1 MRNVK
6 VLTAALASLLT
17 SFTVSAAFAQ
27 PRPTTPTPTPMTMPM
42 PMPSGAIVGQITQ
55 ITGENV
61 TIRLANGTTTTIR
74 VPSSEITR
82 LALRTGSNVS
92 YVLGSNGMV
101 SSVAIVSGSS
111 TTTTN
116 TTNTTTTTT
125 TTTPRP
131 LPVAT
136 PVVPVRPTPMATPAT
151 PRAPRALW

>member
-17 SFTVSAAFAQ
+17 SFTVSSAFAQ
-27 PRPTTPTPTPMTMPM
+27 PGMSPTPRPSIAPSPMMTSP
-42 PMPSGAIVGQITQ
+42 GAIVGQITQ

-92 YVLGSNGMV
+92 YVLGSSGV
-101 SSVAIVSGSS
+101 ASSIAIISSSSS
-111 TTTTN
+111 TTST
-116 TTNTTTTTT
+116 TTTTTT
-125 TTTPRP
+125 TTTPI
-131 LPVAT
+131 PVASPT
-136 PVVPVRPTPMATPAT
+136 PMRPTPMASPVA